1 MPEADVLQTLRQSL
15 NNPGRTL
22 GCAFTR
28 SAVVVPLLKGDQ
40 GVEIVFELRAGHLRR
55 SPGEV
60 GFPGGR
66 LEPGESPWQAALRE
80 LQEELGVDAGQVEL
94 LGALPEQQRSRGEL
108 IVPHV
113 CVVEPGAAL
122 RPHSDEVEEAFTIPL
137 DFLLRNP
144 FQEARIIEEYSLSE
158 DFPRHHLP
166 GGNWKR
172 RLVRPVYYLAYD
184 RYLIWGLTA
193 RVLIQLLDLLA

>member
-15 NNPGRTL
+15 NSPGRTL
-22 GCAFTR
+22 GYAFTR
-28 SAVVVPLLKGDQ
+28 SAVVVPLFNGDR
-40 GVEIVFELRAGHLRR
+40 GVEIVLELRAGHLRR

-66 LEPGESPWQAALRE
+66 LEPGESPWQAAVRE
-80 LQEELGVDAGQVEL
+80 LQEELGVKAGQVEL
-94 LGALPEQQRSRGEL
+94 LGALPEEQRSRGEM
-108 IVPHV
+108 IVPYV
-113 CVVEPGAAL
+113 CLLDSEAVPGPL
-122 RPHSDEVEEAFTIPL
+122 SEEVEEAFTIPL

-144 FQEARIIEEYSLSE
+144 FQEAQIIEEHSLSE

-172 RLVRPVYYLAYD
+172 RLVRPVYYLVYD
-184 RYLIWGLTA
+184 RYFIWGLTA
-193 RVLIQLLDLLA
+193 RVLIRLLELLA